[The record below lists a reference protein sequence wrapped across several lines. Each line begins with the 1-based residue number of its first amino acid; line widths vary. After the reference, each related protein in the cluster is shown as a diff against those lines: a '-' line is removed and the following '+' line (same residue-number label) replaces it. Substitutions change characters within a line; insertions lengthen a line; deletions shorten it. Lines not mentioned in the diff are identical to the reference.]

1 MICDRFKCLPSEA
14 LKESADILRLMKIEQ
29 LGKTEEVNPYDELG

>member
-14 LKESADILRLMKIEQ
+14 LRESADILRLIRIEQ
-29 LGKTEEVNPYDELG
+29 LGRREEVNPYDELG